1 MAGSLSSWPKSCC
14 IREKFIVVEVVKIEE
29 GCSACLQ
36 TLAFPGYTWLKR
48 LLVHH
53 QRGRVDRLCEH
64 ASTAG
69 LDSLNLSG

>member
-1 MAGSLSSWPKSCC
+1 
-14 IREKFIVVEVVKIEE
+14 VKIEE